1 MLTKLYCVYFM
12 TDRGN
17 SALYVGITS
26 NLVRRVYEHKAKLV
40 KGFSKQYNTDRLVYY
55 ETCGDVLS
63 AIEREKQIKGLL
75 RFKKNEL
82 VNAFNPEWDDLYGIL

>member
-1 MLTKLYCVYFM
+1 M

-26 NLVRRVYEHKAKLV
+26 NLIRRVYEHKEKLV

-75 RFKKNEL
+75 RTKKNEL
-82 VNAFNPEWDDLYGIL
+82 VNAFNPEWNDLYLQISS